1 MGNRRVTVD
10 GLADAVME
18 GLHEYAALVTDDMKK
33 AVREAG
39 KTVKQEISATAPRD
53 TGAYAKS
60 WAIKSVKETS
70 DSLEVVVHS
79 RKRYRLTHLLEHGHA
94 KRGGGRVAG
103 RPHIAPAEQK
113 GIEQLEREIE
123 RSLRN
128 G

>member
-1 MGNRRVTVD
+1 MGNRRVTAD

-18 GLHEYAALVTDDMKK
+18 GLREYAALATDDMKK
-33 AVREAG
+33 AVQEAG

>member
-1 MGNRRVTVD
+1 MGSQRVSID
-10 GLADAVME
+10 GLTDAVME
-18 GLHEYAALVTDDMKK
+18 GLREYAALATDDMKK

-79 RKRYRLTHLLEHGHA
+79 KKRYRLTHLLEHGHA

>member
-1 MGNRRVTVD
+1 MGNRRVSVD
-10 GLADAVME
+10 GLADAVIE
-18 GLHEYAALVTDDMKK
+18 SLREYAALATDDMKK
-33 AVREAG
+33 AVRETG
-39 KTVKQEISATAPRD
+39 KTVKQEIIATAPRD

-79 RKRYRLTHLLEHGHA
+79 KKRYRLTHLLEHGHA

>member
-18 GLHEYAALVTDDMKK
+18 GLREYAALAADDMKK

-53 TGAYAKS
+53 TGAYSKS

>member
-18 GLHEYAALVTDDMKK
+18 DLCEYAALATDDMKK

>member
-1 MGNRRVTVD
+1 MRNQRVTVD
-10 GLADAVME
+10 GLVDAVME
-18 GLHEYAALVTDDMKK
+18 GLREYTALATDDMKK

-79 RKRYRLTHLLEHGHA
+79 RKCYRLTHLLEHGHA
-94 KRGGGRVAG
+94 KRGGGRIAG

>member
-1 MGNRRVTVD
+1 MGNRRVSVD

-18 GLHEYAALVTDDMKK
+18 GLREYAALVTDDVKK

-79 RKRYRLTHLLEHGHA
+79 KKRYRLTHLLEHGHA

>member
-1 MGNRRVTVD
+1 MGNRRVSVD

-18 GLHEYAALVTDDMKK
+18 SLREYAALATDDMKK

-39 KTVKQEISATAPRD
+39 KTVKKEISATAPRD

-60 WAIKSVKETS
+60 WVIKSVKETS

>member
-1 MGNRRVTVD
+1 MGSQRVSID

-18 GLHEYAALVTDDMKK
+18 GLREYAALATDDMKK

-39 KTVKQEISATAPRD
+39 KTVKKEISATAPRD

-60 WAIKSVKETS
+60 WVIKSVKETS

>member
-18 GLHEYAALVTDDMKK
+18 GLREYAALATDDMKK
-33 AVREAG
+33 AVQEAG

-79 RKRYRLTHLLEHGHA
+79 KKRYRLTHLLEHGHA

>member
-1 MGNRRVTVD
+1 MGNRRVSVD

-18 GLHEYAALVTDDMKK
+18 GLREYAALATDDMKK

-113 GIEQLEREIE
+113 GIEQLAREIE

>member
-18 GLHEYAALVTDDMKK
+18 GLREYAALATDDMKK

-103 RPHIAPAEQK
+103 RPHIASAEQK

>member
-1 MGNRRVTVD
+1 MSSQRVNID

-18 GLHEYAALVTDDMKK
+18 GLREYAALATDDMKK

-60 WAIKSVKETS
+60 WTIKNLKETS

-79 RKRYRLTHLLEHGHA
+79 KKRYRLTHLLEHGHA